1 MIVRVEL
8 TKEVSKG
15 FKQLG
20 SWECLQIVQCKG
32 MSPFVWETCKNDS
45 KKYSDTMECK
55 LLHPFPPLNN
65 EHKTSL
71 EELWKQTIPV
81 FLKNF
86 KAWCRPGVWF
96 KA

>member
-1 MIVRVEL
+1 
-8 TKEVSKG
+8 
-15 FKQLG
+15 
-20 SWECLQIVQCKG
+20 
-32 MSPFVWETCKNDS
+32 
-45 KKYSDTMECK
+45 MECK